1 MKNIVAFAVIAGMII
16 GLAGCGGSSDETAS
30 SASSA
35 PETATETAAAAEPNV
50 PTVSLPDGFPQAAP
64 ILPGLVVTESEVL
77 NADMKQY
84 RVKGDSKMDV
94 DQVLDYYVKTFRAG
108 DWEEDSIM
116 AQPAN
121 TVCSFIKDGLLVFVD
136 AHTGG
141 IGSRVEIVTGIQ
153 D

>member
-1 MKNIVAFAVIAGMII
+1 MKNIMVVAVIAGITM
-16 GLAGCGGSSDETAS
+16 GLAGCGGSKDESAPSAAS
-30 SASSA
+30 T
-35 PETATETAAAAEPNV
+35 PETATETSAVAEPEV
-50 PTVSLPDGFPQAAP
+50 PAVSLPDGFPQAAP
-64 ILPGLVVTESEVL
+64 ILPGLVVTESEIL

-84 RVKGDSKMDV
+84 RVKGDSEMDV

-141 IGSRVEIVTGIQ
+141 IGSIVEIVTGIQ

>member
-1 MKNIVAFAVIAGMII
+1 MKNILAILVIVGLGSA
-16 GLAGCGGSSDETAS
+16 LAGCGGTSDESTPTEPVA
-30 SASSA
+30 A
-35 PETATETAAAAEPNV
+35 PETAAQAEPDV
-50 PTVSLPDGFPQAAP
+50 VAVSLPEGFPQAAP
-64 ILPGLVVTESEVL
+64 ILPGLAITESEIL

-94 DQVLDYYVKTFRAG
+94 DQVLDYYVKTFRVG
-108 DWEEDSIM
+108 GWEEDSIM

-121 TVCSFIKDGLLVFVD
+121 TVCSFIKDGLLVYVD

-141 IGSRVEIVTGIQ
+141 IGSIVELVTGIQ